1 MQTENKE
8 WYCLYSQWEET
19 VSGVP
24 QRSILGQ
31 FLFNIFLCNLSLSTK
46 SNYFTNYAHDTTPY
60 VISNDSG
67 EVVPDLK
74 SIAQKLFT

>member
-60 VISNDSG
+60 VIGNDSG